1 MSPKYSVCISNY
13 NMSSTLEG
21 SLYSIIN
28 QLDNNFEIII
38 VDDGSNDD
46 SLERLFEIEKKYS
59 FVKVIPLKRDSR
71 RRLGETRNISVRA
84 AKGKYVLLHLDMDD
98 MWEPY
103 INSFTKIYHDLEK
116 RLDIKNFM
124 LSGKQLQMATKKLLL
139 NNPYPNFYYTEDRVL
154 WNNLAV
160 KNSLI
165 AINHKEIR
173 RRIPMKSKRMKLIKA
188 VKSQFSSM
196 TVSFGFSPSVINTA
210 FEYLIRI
217 KKIYKESLVF
227 SIITLIFL
235 LPSLIYGR
243 FFRRQSLVNQIKG
256 NPRDLCLVSLRDIE
270 AKYLSKYGKLNL
282 SKEEREIFID

>member
-21 SLYSIIN
+21 SLFSIIN
-28 QLDNNFEIII
+28 HLDNNFEIII

-46 SLERLFEIEKKYS
+46 SLEILFKIEKKYS

-84 AKGKYVLLHLDMDD
+84 AQGKYVLLHLDMDD

-124 LSGKQLQMATKKLLL
+124 LSGKQLQMATKKLIL

-188 VKSQFSSM
+188 IKSQFSSM
-196 TVSFGFSPSVINTA
+196 TVSFGFSPNVINTA

-217 KKIYKESLVF
+217 NGIERVQL
-227 SIITLIFL
+227 II
-235 LPSLIYGR
+235 
-243 FFRRQSLVNQIKG
+243 
-256 NPRDLCLVSLRDIE
+256 
-270 AKYLSKYGKLNL
+270 
-282 SKEEREIFID
+282 